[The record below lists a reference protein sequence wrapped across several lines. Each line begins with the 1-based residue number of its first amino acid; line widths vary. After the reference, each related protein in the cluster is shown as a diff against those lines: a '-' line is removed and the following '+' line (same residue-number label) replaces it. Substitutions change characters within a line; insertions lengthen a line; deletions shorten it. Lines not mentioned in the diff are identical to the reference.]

1 MLLSDD
7 SELLIDEGELA
18 LLGEEGLLCDDAEL
32 VLDDELLRLLR
43 ELALERLDCNDG
55 LLDSEDAELVLLRE
69 LRLLEV
75 EDGLDC
81 ELGELGDDWLLGL
94 DVDDE
99 LIDERLD

>member
-43 ELALERLDCNDG
+43 ELTLEGLDCDDG

-81 ELGELGDDWLLGL
+81 ELGELREDVLLEEML
-94 DVDDE
+94 D
-99 LIDERLD
+99 